1 MLIGN
6 GVIANRFCDYALKS
20 NYLIFAGSINDF
32 AINDDAAFQN
42 EEAALQL
49 ALADNPD
56 VPFIYFSSC
65 SILDPEVG
73 ETPYVLHKIRME
85 KLLQNQAKFFLI
97 FRLPEVV
104 GLSGDESSLVNF
116 LVDAISNKKPF
127 EISAKAQKN
136 LIDIDNVHTIADEII
151 KSNKYSNSIINIAST
166 QKTSIYA
173 LIQNIEQFLGLKA
186 RFDKV
191 EKGSDMDLDISE
203 IQPLLSMLNINFDEN
218 YIPRA
223 LEKYFGHLIHEP
235 IKLSV
240 IVPTYNEE
248 LGIHE
253 FYRRTK
259 NVLNTLSP
267 RFSHEIIFVND
278 YSTDKTGEKLDEL
291 ASSDNTVKVINFSR
305 NFGNQYGIAAGLD
318 YSIGDIAI
326 IIDDDLQDPPEVML
340 NLISKWDDGYKV
352 VYGVR
357 PKRRGVNPLF
367 KIMAKMYYRVINS
380 LSETDIPKDT
390 GDFRLLDR
398 VVINMLRNMKEEN
411 RYYRGMVAWVGFPQV
426 GVLYERDKR
435 FQGVSTFSFRKYVT
449 FALSGLTSFTD
460 KPLYVSFVVGL
471 LITAVSFVFASG
483 FIFQKLIN
491 SSYTIRGWTS
501 LAVIVLFF
509 CGVQLLSIGVLGV
522 YLSKIYREVKDRPL
536 YIVES
541 TKNLIR
547 LSKDIE
553 KE

>member
-1 MLIGN
+1 VLIGN

-85 KLLQNQAKFFLI
+85 KLLQSQAKFFLI

-104 GLSGDESSLVNF
+104 GLSGDESNLVNF

-471 LITAVSFVFASG
+471 LITAVSFVFASS
-483 FIFQKLIN
+483 FIFQKLID

-553 KE
+553 KK

>member
-104 GLSGDESSLVNF
+104 GLSGDESNLVNF

-166 QKTSIYA
+166 QNTSIYA

-191 EKGSDMDLDISE
+191 EKGSDLDLDISE

-367 KIMAKMYYRVINS
+367 KIMARMYYRVINS

-411 RYYRGMVAWVGFPQV
+411 RYYRGMVAWVGYPQV

-541 TKNLIR
+541 TKNLIG

-553 KE
+553 KK

>member
-104 GLSGDESSLVNF
+104 GLSGDESNLVNF

-291 ASSDNTVKVINFSR
+291 ASSDKTVKVINFSR

-553 KE
+553 KK

>member
-1 MLIGN
+1 VLIGN

-85 KLLQNQAKFFLI
+85 KLLQSQAKFFLI

-104 GLSGDESSLVNF
+104 GLSGDESNLVNV
-116 LVDAISNKKPF
+116 LVDAILNKKPF

-136 LIDIDNVHTIADEII
+136 LIDIDNVHIIADEII

-166 QKTSIYA
+166 QNTSIYA

-191 EKGSDMDLDISE
+191 EKGSDLDLDISE

-218 YIPRA
+218 YIPRV

-357 PKRRGVNPLF
+357 PKRRGVNTLF

-471 LITAVSFVFASG
+471 LITAVSFVFASS
-483 FIFQKLIN
+483 FIFQKLID

-541 TKNLIR
+541 TKNLIG

-553 KE
+553 KK

>member
-104 GLSGDESSLVNF
+104 GLSGDESNLVNF

-191 EKGSDMDLDISE
+191 EKGSDLDLDISE

-253 FYRRTK
+253 LYRRTK

-291 ASSDNTVKVINFSR
+291 ASSDKTVKVINFSR

-367 KIMAKMYYRVINS
+367 KIMARMYYRVINS

-553 KE
+553 KK

>member
-104 GLSGDESSLVNF
+104 GLSGDEANLVNF
-116 LVDAISNKKPF
+116 LVYAISNKKPF

-367 KIMAKMYYRVINS
+367 KIMARMYYRVINS

-411 RYYRGMVAWVGFPQV
+411 RYYRGMVAWVGYPQV

-471 LITAVSFVFASG
+471 LITAVSFVFASS
-483 FIFQKLIN
+483 FIFQKLID

-541 TKNLIR
+541 TKNLIG

-553 KE
+553 KK

>member
-1 MLIGN
+1 VLIGN

-85 KLLQNQAKFFLI
+85 KLLQSQAKFFLI

-166 QKTSIYA
+166 QNTSIYA

-191 EKGSDMDLDISE
+191 EKGSDLDLDISE

-218 YIPRA
+218 YIPRV

-253 FYRRTK
+253 LYRRTK

-367 KIMAKMYYRVINS
+367 KIMARMYYRVINS

-411 RYYRGMVAWVGFPQV
+411 RYYRGMVAWVGYPQV

-553 KE
+553 KK

>member
-1 MLIGN
+1 
-6 GVIANRFCDYALKS
+6 
-20 NYLIFAGSINDF
+20 
-32 AINDDAAFQN
+32 
-42 EEAALQL
+42 
-49 ALADNPD
+49 
-56 VPFIYFSSC
+56 
-65 SILDPEVG
+65 
-73 ETPYVLHKIRME
+73 
-85 KLLQNQAKFFLI
+85 
-97 FRLPEVV
+97 
-104 GLSGDESSLVNF
+104 
-116 LVDAISNKKPF
+116 
-127 EISAKAQKN
+127 
-136 LIDIDNVHTIADEII
+136 
-151 KSNKYSNSIINIAST
+151 
-166 QKTSIYA
+166 
-173 LIQNIEQFLGLKA
+173 
-186 RFDKV
+186 
-191 EKGSDMDLDISE
+191 
-203 IQPLLSMLNINFDEN
+203 
-218 YIPRA
+218 
-223 LEKYFGHLIHEP
+223 
-235 IKLSV
+235 
-240 IVPTYNEE
+240 
-248 LGIHE
+248 
-253 FYRRTK
+253 
-259 NVLNTLSP
+259 
-267 RFSHEIIFVND
+267 VND

-291 ASSDNTVKVINFSR
+291 ASSDKTVKVINFSR

-367 KIMAKMYYRVINS
+367 KIMARMYYRVINS

-471 LITAVSFVFASG
+471 LITAVSFVFASS
-483 FIFQKLIN
+483 FIFQKLID

-541 TKNLIR
+541 TKNLIG

-553 KE
+553 KK

>member
-104 GLSGDESSLVNF
+104 GLSGDESNLVNF

-435 FQGVSTFSFRKYVT
+435 FQGVSTFAFRKYVT

-553 KE
+553 KK

>member
-1 MLIGN
+1 VLIGN

-85 KLLQNQAKFFLI
+85 KLLQSQAKFFLI

-104 GLSGDESSLVNF
+104 GLSGDESNLVNF

-553 KE
+553 KK

>member
-104 GLSGDESSLVNF
+104 GLSGDESNLVNF

-367 KIMAKMYYRVINS
+367 KIMARMYYRVINS

-411 RYYRGMVAWVGFPQV
+411 RYYRGMVAWVGYPQV

-471 LITAVSFVFASG
+471 LITAVSFVFASS
-483 FIFQKLIN
+483 FIFQKLID

-541 TKNLIR
+541 TKNLIG

-553 KE
+553 KK

>member
-85 KLLQNQAKFFLI
+85 KLLQSQAKFFLI

-104 GLSGDESSLVNF
+104 GLSGDESNLVNV

-318 YSIGDIAI
+318 YSIGDIGI

-435 FQGVSTFSFRKYVT
+435 FQGVSTFSFRKYLT

-553 KE
+553 KK

>member
-104 GLSGDESSLVNF
+104 GLSGDESNLVNF

-291 ASSDNTVKVINFSR
+291 ASSDKTVKVINFSR

-483 FIFQKLIN
+483 FIFQKLID

-553 KE
+553 KK

>member
-104 GLSGDESSLVNF
+104 GLSGDESNLVNF

-166 QKTSIYA
+166 QNTSIYA

-218 YIPRA
+218 YIPRV

-435 FQGVSTFSFRKYVT
+435 FQGVSTFAFRKYVT

-471 LITAVSFVFASG
+471 LITAVSFVFASS
-483 FIFQKLIN
+483 FIFQKLID

-553 KE
+553 KK

>member
-85 KLLQNQAKFFLI
+85 KLLQSQAKFFLI

-104 GLSGDESSLVNF
+104 GLSGDESNLVNF

-166 QKTSIYA
+166 QNTSIYA

-191 EKGSDMDLDISE
+191 EKGSDLDLDISE

-218 YIPRA
+218 YIPRV

-253 FYRRTK
+253 LYRRTK

-291 ASSDNTVKVINFSR
+291 ASSDKTVKVINFSR

-367 KIMAKMYYRVINS
+367 KIMARMYYRVINS

-411 RYYRGMVAWVGFPQV
+411 RYYRGMVAWVGYPQV

-553 KE
+553 KK

>member
-1 MLIGN
+1 VLIGN

-85 KLLQNQAKFFLI
+85 ELLQNQAKFFLI
-97 FRLPEVV
+97 FRLPEVI
-104 GLSGDESSLVNF
+104 GLSGDESNLVNV

-218 YIPRA
+218 YIPRV

-253 FYRRTK
+253 LYRRTK

-291 ASSDNTVKVINFSR
+291 ASSDKTVKVINFSR

-367 KIMAKMYYRVINS
+367 KIMARMYYRVINS

-411 RYYRGMVAWVGFPQV
+411 RYYRGMVAWVGYPQV

-471 LITAVSFVFASG
+471 LITAVSFVFASS
-483 FIFQKLIN
+483 FIFQKLID

-553 KE
+553 KK